1 MSKIR
6 KQIYLELRQK
16 ELLKSVAQSTGVSE
30 SEIIRQAI
38 DQHIGLVD
46 RSIRDLTAWET
57 EKSFIETL
65 RLETCQHSFPPSGKR
80 DWTRD
85 ELYGR
90 ST

>member
-6 KQIYLELRQK
+6 KQIYLEPHQK
-16 ELLKSVAQSTGVSE
+16 EVLQSVAKSAGVSE

-38 DQHIGLVD
+38 DQHIGLVN
-46 RSIRDLTAWET
+46 RSRRDLATWET
-57 EKSFIETL
+57 EKVFIETL
-65 RLETCQHSFPPSGKR
+65 RLETCQQCSPLSSRR

-85 ELYGR
+85 ELYGL